1 MLLIEGEIMTKENFS
16 QKSLT
21 HSNIPRATYHIP
33 KTSTDLIDR
42 NDADVTYF
50 RALEQQGI
58 HLNEKQ
64 LEAVRQTEGPVLTLA
79 GAGSG
84 KTSVLTTRVGYLV
97 NVKGIHPRNILLLT
111 FTQKAAEEIRSRVAT
126 LPGMTPAASQYLV
139 AGTFHSVFLK
149 LLRSQGYNQ
158 QILANEKHKQ
168 IIVKKILKELRLKD
182 DYDAESMLAM
192 ISLEKNKLNRPKDV
206 QAKTPV
212 EREFQEVYQRYE
224 DVKQSHRYLDFDDIL
239 LETFYLL
246 ENNAALLTQLQGRFQ
261 YIEVDEFQ
269 DTSYAQYEIV
279 KLLAAPQ
286 NNLFIAGD
294 DDQAIYGWRG
304 ASHQIILS
312 FPKEFDDTTIIT
324 LNTNYRSNPYIVGL
338 GNEVI
343 KLNQERFNKEL
354 YTVHEEGIQPFY
366 SRPATTLDEA
376 NQILQLIQDKV
387 ASGERNYSDFCLLYR
402 THSVSRSL
410 LDQLTIHKIPFVK
423 YGASQ
428 SFYEHSLIKPVLDQL
443 RLAFE
448 PFRLESLAS
457 ILPTMYIGRDE
468 CISFI
473 EREQWKYGEGRFPSL
488 LHFLLLNPNLKP
500 FQVKKVNDRI
510 DFLKFIKELEPKKAL
525 KEIIKGKGQYLDYL
539 QSNDRSSFTM
549 QKEIQEEML
558 EELIESA
565 NRFSDIPA
573 YLEFINTAI
582 QIQKEMETL
591 KTRAQQD
598 AVSLMSIHNAKGL
611 EFPCVFLLG
620 ASDGILPHSSSLKDA
635 NDRVTDTSEALE
647 EERRLAYVA
656 ITRAKEE
663 LYISSPQ
670 FFRGKKLDVS
680 RFLFLTRD
688 DLQKTK

>member
-1 MLLIEGEIMTKENFS
+1 MTKNKFS
-16 QKSLT
+16 QQSLT
-21 HSNIPRATYHIP
+21 HSSTPRATYHIP
-33 KTSTDLIDR
+33 KTSTDLIGEHDI
-42 NDADVTYF
+42 DALYF
-50 RALEQQGI
+50 RALEDKGI
-58 HLNEKQ
+58 YLNEKQ
-64 LEAVRQTEGPVLTLA
+64 VEAVRQTEGPVLTLA

-97 NVKGIHPRNILLLT
+97 SVKGVHPRNILLLT
-111 FTQKAAEEIRSRVAT
+111 FTQKAAEEIRSRVAM
-126 LPGMTPAASQYLV
+126 LPGMTAAASQYVV

-168 IIVKKILKELRLKD
+168 VIIKKILKELRLKD
-182 DYDAESMLAM
+182 DYDAETILAM
-192 ISLEKNKLNRPKDV
+192 ISLEKNKLHRPKDV
-206 QAKTPV
+206 KAKTPV
-212 EREFQEVYQRYE
+212 EREFQEIYTRYE
-224 DVKQSHRYLDFDDIL
+224 EVKAQNNYLDFDDIL
-239 LETFYLL
+239 LETFYVL
-246 ENNAALLTQLQGRFQ
+246 ENNAALLTQLQNRFH

-279 KLLAAPQ
+279 KLLASPR

-312 FPKEFDDTTIIT
+312 FPKEFEGTTIIS

-343 KLNQERFNKEL
+343 KLNQERFEKEL
-354 YTVHEEGIQPFY
+354 YTVHEDGVKPFFI
-366 SRPATTLDEA
+366 RPDTTLEEA
-376 NQILQLIQDKV
+376 NQILELIQQKV
-387 ASGERNYSDFCLLYR
+387 ESGERNYRDFCLLYR
-402 THSVSRSL
+402 THAVSRSL
-410 LDQLTIHKIPFVK
+410 LDQLTIHEIPFIK

-428 SFYEHSLIKPVLDQL
+428 SFYEHSLIKPVLSHL
-443 RLAFE
+443 RLTSE
-448 PFRLESLAS
+448 PFSIEALSS
-457 ILPTMYIGRDE
+457 ILPTMYISRDA

-488 LHFLLLNPNLKP
+488 LHFLLLNPHLKP
-500 FQVKKVNDRI
+500 FQVKKVNECI

-525 KEIIKGKGQYLDYL
+525 KEIIKGKGKYVEYL
-539 QSNDRSSFTM
+539 QSNERSAFTM

-565 NRFSDIPA
+565 ARFTSIPA
-573 YLEFINTAI
+573 YLDFVTAAV
-582 QIQKEMETL
+582 QNQKEMEAL
-591 KTRAQQD
+591 KTNRQQD
-598 AVSLMSIHNAKGL
+598 AISLMSIHNAKGL
-611 EFPCVFLLG
+611 EFPCVCLLG
-620 ASDGILPHSSSLKDA
+620 ASDGILPHSSSLQEAKD
-635 NDRVTDTSEALE
+635 RITDSLEALE
-647 EERRLAYVA
+647 EERRLLYVA

-680 RFLFLTRD
+680 RFLFLTRN
-688 DLQKTK
+688 DLKLRTSKDNKVKL

>member
-1 MLLIEGEIMTKENFS
+1 MTQEKFS
-16 QKSLT
+16 QKLLT
-21 HSNIPRATYHIP
+21 HADVPQATYHIP
-33 KTSTDLIDR
+33 KTSSHLIMEH
-42 NDADVTYF
+42 DADAAYF
-50 RALEQQGI
+50 RALEQQGVY
-58 HLNEKQ
+58 LNEKQ
-64 LEAVRQTEGPVLTLA
+64 LEAVRATEGPVLTLA

-97 NVKGIHPRNILLLT
+97 NVKKVHPRNILLLT
-111 FTQKAAEEIRSRVAT
+111 FTQKAAEEIRSRVAS
-126 LPGMTPAASQYLV
+126 LPGMNHAASSYVV

-168 IIVKKILKELRLKD
+168 IMIKKILKDLRLKD
-182 DYDAESMLAM
+182 AYDAETMLAM

-212 EREFQEVYQRYE
+212 EQEFREVYERYE
-224 DVKQSHRYLDFDDIL
+224 EVKQQYGYIDFDDIL
-239 LETFYLL
+239 LETFYML
-246 ENNAALLTQLQGRFQ
+246 ENNAPLLIQLQERFQ

-312 FPKEFDDTTIIT
+312 FPKEFDDTTIIA
-324 LNTNYRSNPYIVGL
+324 LNTNYRSNPFIVGL

-343 KLNQERFNKEL
+343 KLNQERFHKEL
-354 YTVHEEGIQPFY
+354 YSVHEEGMRPFY
-366 SRPATTLDEA
+366 ARPATTLDEA

-387 ASGERNYSDFCLLYR
+387 SSGERAYKDFCLLYR

-410 LDQLTIHKIPFVK
+410 LDQLTIHKVPFIK
-423 YGASQ
+423 HGASQ
-428 SFYEHSLIKPVLDQL
+428 SFYEHSLIKPALDHL
-443 RLAFE
+443 RLAYE
-448 PFRLESLAS
+448 PFQMEALAS
-457 ILPTMYIGRDE
+457 ILPTMYIGRDD
-468 CISFI
+468 CLSFI
-473 EREQWKYGEGRFPSL
+473 EREKWKYGEGRFPSL
-488 LHFLLLNPNLKP
+488 LHFLLLNPNLKS
-500 FQVKKVNDRI
+500 FQVKKLNDKI
-510 DFLKFIKELEPKKAL
+510 DFIKFIKELEPKKAL
-525 KEIIKGKGQYLDYL
+525 KEIIKGKGKYLEYL

-549 QKEIQEEML
+549 HKDIQEEML

-565 NRFSDIPA
+565 NRFTDIPA
-573 YLEFINTAI
+573 YLEFVHAAI
-582 QIQKEMETL
+582 QNQKEMEAL
-591 KTRAQQD
+591 KTKPQKD

-635 NDRVTDTSEALE
+635 NDRLTDSSEALE
-647 EERRLAYVA
+647 EERRLMYVA

-670 FFRGKKLDVS
+670 FFRGKKLDIS
-680 RFLFLTRD
+680 RFLYITRK
-688 DLQKTK
+688 DLPKKTPS

>member
-1 MLLIEGEIMTKENFS
+1 MTQEKFS

-21 HSNIPRATYHIP
+21 HADIPRATYHIP
-33 KTSTDLIDR
+33 KTSTHLIMEEDV
-42 NDADVTYF
+42 DAAYF
-50 RALEQQGI
+50 RALEQQNVF
-58 HLNEKQ
+58 LNEKQ
-64 LEAVRQTEGPVLTLA
+64 LEAVRTTEGPVLTLA

-97 NVKGIHPRNILLLT
+97 NVKQVHPRNILLLT
-111 FTQKAAEEIRSRVAT
+111 FTQKAAEEIRSRVAK
-126 LPGMTPAASQYLV
+126 LPGMNHAASSYVV

-168 IIVKKILKELRLKD
+168 IMIKKILKELRLKD
-182 DYDAESMLAM
+182 DYDAETMLAM

-206 QAKTPV
+206 KAKTPV
-212 EREFQEVYQRYE
+212 EQEFKEVYERFEEVKQRYN
-224 DVKQSHRYLDFDDIL
+224 YIDFDDIL
-239 LETFYLL
+239 LETYYML
-246 ENNAALLTQLQGRFQ
+246 ENSAPLLTQLQQRFH

-279 KLLAAPQ
+279 KLLATPR

-312 FPKEFDDTTIIT
+312 FPKEFDNTTIIA
-324 LNTNYRSNPYIVGL
+324 LNTNYRSNPFIVGL

-343 KLNQERFNKEL
+343 KLNQERFDKEL
-354 YTVHEEGIQPFY
+354 YSVREEGVQPFY
-366 SRPATTLDEA
+366 ARPATTLDEA
-376 NQILQLIQDKV
+376 NQILQLIQEKV
-387 ASGERNYSDFCLLYR
+387 ESGERNFKDFCLLYR

-410 LDQLTIHKIPFVK
+410 LDQLTIHKIPFIK
-423 YGASQ
+423 HGASQ
-428 SFYEHSLIKPVLDQL
+428 SFYEHSLIKPVLDHL
-443 RLAFE
+443 RLVIE
-448 PFRLESLAS
+448 PFRLESLS
-457 ILPTMYIGRDE
+457 NILPTMYIGRDD

-488 LHFLLLNPNLKP
+488 LHFLLLNPSLKP
-500 FQVKKVNDRI
+500 FQVKKVNERI
-510 DFLKFIKELEPKKAL
+510 DFIKFIKELEPKKAL
-525 KEIIKGKGQYLDYL
+525 KEIIHGKGKYLEYL

-549 QKEIQEEML
+549 HKDIQEEML
-558 EELIESA
+558 EELMESA
-565 NRFSDIPA
+565 TRFTDIPA
-573 YLEFINTAI
+573 YLQFIDEAI
-582 QIQKEMETL
+582 QGQKEMEAL
-591 KTRAQQD
+591 KTMPQKD

-620 ASDGILPHSSSLKDA
+620 ASDGILPHTSSLKDA
-635 NDRVTDTSEALE
+635 NDRVTETSEALE
-647 EERRLAYVA
+647 EERRLLYVA

-670 FFRGKKLDVS
+670 FFRGKKLDIS
-680 RFLFLTRD
+680 RFLYTVRK
-688 DLQKTK
+688 DLPEKTSTK

>member
-1 MLLIEGEIMTKENFS
+1 MTQEKFS

-21 HSNIPRATYHIP
+21 HADVPQATYHIP
-33 KTSTDLIDR
+33 KTSANLIVEKD
-42 NDADVTYF
+42 NDAAYF
-50 RALEQQGI
+50 RALEQQGVY
-58 HLNEKQ
+58 LNEKQ
-64 LEAVRQTEGPVLTLA
+64 LEAVQTTEGPVLTLA

-84 KTSVLTTRVGYLV
+84 KTSVLTTRVGYLI
-97 NVKGIHPRNILLLT
+97 NVKNVHPRNILLLT
-111 FTQKAAEEIRSRVAT
+111 FTQKAAEEIRSRVAN
-126 LPGMTPAASQYLV
+126 LPGMNHAASQYVV

-168 IIVKKILKELRLKD
+168 IMIKKILKELRLKD
-182 DYDAESMLAM
+182 DYDAETMLAM

-206 QAKTPV
+206 KAKTPV
-212 EREFQEVYQRYE
+212 EQEFREVYERYE
-224 DVKQSHRYLDFDDIL
+224 DVKQRYGYIDFDDIL
-239 LETFYLL
+239 LETFYML
-246 ENNAALLTQLQGRFQ
+246 ENNAPLLTQLQNRFH

-279 KLLAAPQ
+279 KLLASPR

-312 FPKEFDDTTIIT
+312 FPKEFDDTTIIA
-324 LNTNYRSNPYIVGL
+324 LNTNYRSNPFIVGL

-343 KLNQERFNKEL
+343 KLNQERFKKEL
-354 YTVHEEGIQPFY
+354 YSVHEEGTQPFY
-366 SRPATTLDEA
+366 ARPATTLDEA

-387 ASGERNYSDFCLLYR
+387 ASGEREYKDFCLLYR

-410 LDQLTIHKIPFVK
+410 LDQLAIHKIPFIK
-423 YGASQ
+423 HGASQ

-443 RLAFE
+443 RLAYE
-448 PFRLESLAS
+448 PFRIESLSS

-488 LHFLLLNPNLKP
+488 LHFLLLNPSLKP
-500 FQVKKVNDRI
+500 FQVKKINERI
-510 DFLKFIKELEPKKAL
+510 DFIKFIKELEPKKAL
-525 KEIIKGKGQYLDYL
+525 KEIIKGKGKYLEYL

-549 QKEIQEEML
+549 HKDIQEEML
-558 EELIESA
+558 EELMESA
-565 NRFSDIPA
+565 TRFTDIPA
-573 YLEFINTAI
+573 YLEFISAAI
-582 QIQKEMETL
+582 QSQKEMEAL
-591 KTRAQQD
+591 KTMQQKD

-647 EERRLAYVA
+647 EERRLMYVA

-680 RFLFLTRD
+680 RFLYIARK
-688 DLQKTK
+688 DLPKNPTP